1 VTASRRPALVAVV
14 LATAMFALALGLRAR
29 IDPFVSTAFA
39 ASVTIPLSMWAL
51 GRARLTRLF
60 DTTRQ
65 EVVVAIVIGVGLVL
79 ATHAVYAVMPFAVRH
94 EVRVLYRS
102 IEGDLPRV
110 ALAAITGAVVI
121 AEELVW
127 RGAALELRIPRVT
140 SRVAAAGL
148 AVLLYVVPQL
158 AGGAWLLVL
167 AALGLGTLFTWQ
179 RVASG
184 SLVRPLV
191 THAIWSIS
199 IFVLVP
205 LR

>member
-1 VTASRRPALVAVV
+1 
-14 LATAMFALALGLRAR
+14 
-29 IDPFVSTAFA
+29 VSTAIA
-39 ASVTIPLSMWAL
+39 ASVAIPLSLWAI

-60 DTTRQ
+60 DTTRKDIAL
-65 EVVVAIVIGVGLVL
+65 AIVVGVGLVL
-79 ATHAVYAVMPFAVRH
+79 ATHALYAVMPFAVRH

-102 IEGDLPRV
+102 IEGDIPTA

-127 RGAALELRIPRVT
+127 RGAALELAVPRLS
-140 SRVAAAGL
+140 SRVRAGGV

-158 AGGAWLLVL
+158 AGGAWLLVV
-167 AALGLGTLFTWQ
+167 AALGLGALFTWQ

-184 SLVRPLV
+184 GLVLPLV